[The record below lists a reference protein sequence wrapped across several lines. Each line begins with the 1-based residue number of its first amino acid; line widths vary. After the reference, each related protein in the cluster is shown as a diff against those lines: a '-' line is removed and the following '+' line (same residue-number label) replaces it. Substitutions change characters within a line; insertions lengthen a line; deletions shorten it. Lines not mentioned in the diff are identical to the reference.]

1 MHIESTLVKKTIT
14 WGSMVLLGAV
24 LGVSLQYASA
34 GWTPAPAG
42 VPPTGN
48 VNGPITTGGNQTK
61 AGKLE
66 TAGTVVGDSASTV
79 VTKGYL
85 EANYVNAAGPGQP
98 VRGGHYGGCTQWK
111 NENFIVD
118 VGLFVAWP
126 VTRCPST
133 GAANDASSWPTCANG
148 YTPIILSQSQAN
160 AGAYGVTRASEGM
173 GGFPRGVS
181 KYDDRLD
188 IYYLSW
194 ACAKN

>member
-1 MHIESTLVKKTIT
+1 MYMHIESTLVKKTIT

-34 GWTPAPAG
+34 GWTPAPST
-42 VPPTGN
+42 PPTGN
-48 VNGPITTGGNQTK
+48 VNGPITTSTDIQTK
-61 AGKLE
+61 AGKLQ

-98 VRGGHYGGCTQWK
+98 VRGGHYGGCYQQK
-111 NENFIVD
+111 DEYDNGV
-118 VGLFVAWP
+118 VGWAMAWP
-126 VTRCPST
+126 MTSCPT
-133 GAANDASSWPTCANG
+133 GPAPARPTCAGG
-148 YTPIILSQSQAN
+148 YSLIVLAQSQGNTGAN
-160 AGAYGVTRASEGM
+160 GLQSGVY
-173 GGFPRGVS
+173 S

-188 IYYLSW
+188 TMWTTW